1 MMKLRAKTGDGEVG
15 FSKDTLTGPFEQTA
29 VPKFKTTD
37 KDCNDSRPGPQQ
49 SEVPRHESSA
59 GYSKRRN
66 VLNILMNKFCEGKIR
81 KEKINHPKN

>member
-49 SEVPRHESSA
+49 S
-59 GYSKRRN
+59 
-66 VLNILMNKFCEGKIR
+66 
-81 KEKINHPKN
+81 